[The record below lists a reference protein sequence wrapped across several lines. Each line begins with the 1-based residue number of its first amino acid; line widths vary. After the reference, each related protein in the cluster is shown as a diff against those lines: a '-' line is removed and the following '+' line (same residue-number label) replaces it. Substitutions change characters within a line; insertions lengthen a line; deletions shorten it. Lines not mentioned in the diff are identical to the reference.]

1 MQIGYGFIQQSFFYC
16 EFHVDK
22 FFLSARFCGF
32 GFLFSILDRESFTAH
47 FGFSHFFVFFGV
59 EMWKE

>member
-1 MQIGYGFIQQSFFYC
+1 
-16 EFHVDK
+16 VDK

-32 GFLFSILDRESFTAH
+32 GLLFSILDRGSFTAY
-47 FGFSHFFVFFGV
+47 FGFLHFYVFLGV